1 MVDTGGPRYRTGK
14 LCYIEIPAADVSAS
28 AEFYQMAF
36 GWKIRRRGDG
46 AVAFDDTVGEVSGT
60 FVAGRPP
67 AGEPGLVIYV
77 MVARADAALDA
88 VVAAGGEIVRPV
100 DPQAGEVF
108 GWVRD
113 PAGNVLGV
121 YQQPGLAEAE
131 AAPRP
136 VPEHLHTVTPRLVV
150 RDARAAIEFY
160 RAAFGAEQ
168 RGALFAGPD
177 GMVVHAEIQLGD
189 SVIYLTGE
197 GDNGGDA
204 AAPASAGGRVTA
216 IMVVTVPDVDQLWA
230 RAVAAG
236 CEVIHPLADQFYGDR
251 EGRVRDPFGHQWM
264 LGSHIEDVDQAE
276 MDRRTRSW
284 AAG

>member
-1 MVDTGGPRYRTGK
+1 MVDSEPRYRTGK
-14 LCYIEIPAADVSAS
+14 VCYIEIPAADVAAS
-28 AEFYQMAF
+28 AEFYQLAF

-60 FVAGRPP
+60 FVAGRPV
-67 AGEPGLVIYV
+67 AGEAGPLIYV
-77 MVARADAALDA
+77 MVAGADAALAA
-88 VVAAGGEIVRPV
+88 VRAAGGEIVRPV
-100 DPQAGEVF
+100 DPGADEVF

-121 YQQPGLAEAE
+121 YQQAGLAEAE

-160 RAAFGAEQ
+160 RAAFGAQQ
-168 RGALFAGPD
+168 RGALFAGP
-177 GMVVHAEIQLGD
+177 GGAVVHAEIQLGD
-189 SVIYLTGE
+189 SVVYLTE
-197 GDNGGDA
+197 PGDNGGGA
-204 AAPASAGGRVTA
+204 AAPAPGQVTA

-236 CEVIHPLADQFYGDR
+236 CEVIHPLADQFYGER
-251 EGRVRDPFGHQWM
+251 EGRVRDPFGQQWM

-276 MDRRTRSW
+276 LDRRMQAW
-284 AAG
+284 AGG

>member
-1 MVDTGGPRYRTGK
+1 MAGSEPRYRTGK
-14 LCYIEIPAADVSAS
+14 VCYIEIPAADVVAS
-28 AEFYQMAF
+28 AEFYQLAF

-60 FVAGRPP
+60 FVAGRPV
-67 AGEPGLVIYV
+67 AGEAGPLIYV
-77 MVARADAALDA
+77 MVARADAALAA
-88 VVAAGGEIVRPV
+88 VRAAGGEIVRPV
-100 DPQAGEVF
+100 DPGAGEVF

-131 AAPRP
+131 ASPRP

-160 RAAFGAEQ
+160 RAAFGAGQ
-168 RGALFAGPD
+168 RGPLFAGP
-177 GMVVHAEIQLGD
+177 GGAVVHAEIQLGD
-189 SVIYLTGE
+189 SVVYLTE
-197 GDNGGDA
+197 PGDNGGGTD
-204 AAPASAGGRVTA
+204 APAPGQVTA
-216 IMVVTVPDVDQLWA
+216 IMVLTVPDVDQLWA

-236 CEVIHPLADQFYGDR
+236 CEVIHPLADQFYGER
-251 EGRVRDPFGHQWM
+251 EGRVRDPFGQQWM

-276 MDRRTRSW
+276 LDRRMQAWT
-284 AAG
+284 GG

>member
-1 MVDTGGPRYRTGK
+1 MVASSGPRYRTGK
-14 LCYIEIPAADVSAS
+14 LCYIEIPAADVAAS
-28 AEFYQMAF
+28 AEFYQRAL

-60 FVAGRPP
+60 FVTGRPV
-67 AGEPGLVIYV
+67 AGEPGFVIYV

-88 VVAAGGEIVRPV
+88 VRAAGGEVVRPV
-100 DPQAGEVF
+100 DPGAGEVF
-108 GWVRD
+108 GWFRD

-131 AAPRP
+131 ASPSP

-168 RGALFAGPD
+168 RGALFAGP
-177 GMVVHAEIQLGD
+177 GGAVVHAEIQLGD
-189 SVIYLTGE
+189 SVVYLTE
-197 GDNGGDA
+197 PGDNGGEA
-204 AAPASAGGRVTA
+204 AARAASQVTS
-216 IMVVTVPDVDQLWA
+216 IMVVTVPDVDRLWD

-236 CEVIHPLADQFYGDR
+236 CEVIFPLADQFYGER
-251 EGRVRDPFGHQWM
+251 EGRVRDPFGQQWM

-276 MDRRTRSW
+276 LDRRMQAWSDK
-284 AAG
+284 

>member
-1 MVDTGGPRYRTGK
+1 MAGSEPRYRTGK
-14 LCYIEIPAADVSAS
+14 VCYIEIPAADVVAS
-28 AEFYQMAF
+28 AEFYQLAF

-60 FVAGRPP
+60 FVVGRPV
-67 AGEPGLVIYV
+67 AGEAGPLIYV
-77 MVARADAALDA
+77 MVARADAALAA
-88 VVAAGGEIVRPV
+88 VRAAGGEIVRPV
-100 DPQAGEVF
+100 DPGAGEVL

-131 AAPRP
+131 ASPRP

-160 RAAFGAEQ
+160 RAAFGAGP
-168 RGALFAGPD
+168 RGPLFAGP
-177 GMVVHAEIQLGD
+177 GGAVVHAEIQLGD
-189 SVIYLTGE
+189 SVVYLTE
-197 GDNGGDA
+197 PGDNGG
-204 AAPASAGGRVTA
+204 APAPGQVTA

-236 CEVIHPLADQFYGDR
+236 CEVIHPLADQFYGER
-251 EGRVRDPFGHQWM
+251 EGRVRDPFGQQWM

-276 MDRRTRSW
+276 LDRRMQAW
-284 AAG
+284 AGG